1 VIVTK
6 SISSRISTLKK
17 IARICI
23 SIFFIL
29 TVIIV
34 ILSALG
40 TFIALGFF
48 VGDPVTVLWYFWAG
62 SLTVHFI
69 LYAFIATNQPKEV

>member
-1 VIVTK
+1 MIVTT
-6 SISSRISTLKK
+6 SISLRISTLKK
-17 IARICI
+17 IARICL

-34 ILSALG
+34 ILGVLG
-40 TFIALGFF
+40 ILLGYLSI
-48 VGDPVTVLWYFWAG
+48 VSLPMTVLWYFWAG
-62 SLTVHFI
+62 SLTVYFI